1 MTNLST
7 TTILGIDPGFD
18 RMGWA
23 IGTIGTKNELSLLEY
38 GCILTAKNDDIFV
51 RYTHLQKE
59 LSDIIS
65 KHQPHEAAIESLFFL
80 NNQKTAMRVSEARGL
95 IIASLL
101 SAECSVFEYT
111 PLQIK
116 QAITGYGRAEKTA
129 VEKMVRLQLKIQEKK
144 IVDDT
149 MDALAILLTHSTA
162 RTVRKFL

>member
-1 MTNLST
+1 MSNLSS

-23 IGTIGTKNELSLLEY
+23 VGIINSKNELSLQEY
-38 GCILTAKNDDIFV
+38 GCILTTKSDDIFV
-51 RYTHLQKE
+51 RYTQLQKE
-59 LSDIIS
+59 LSSIIS
-65 KHQPHEAAIESLFFL
+65 KYKPQEAAIESLFFL

-101 SAECSVFEYT
+101 SAECGVFEYT

-116 QAITGYGRAEKTA
+116 QAITGYGRAEKNA
-129 VEKMVRLQLKIQEKK
+129 VDKMVRLQLKIQEKK